1 MFNHMAVRAA
11 VAESLKQLQTYN
23 FETLTQVGL
32 MPTIDEATSVVADV
46 READLM
52 PTIDETTSVV
62 TDVRAAGLVA
72 DTPAWINVAGLMTAP
87 GNHQDGTEAPGSA
100 LEVAAALL
108 QRSPSIGDPTASSAV
123 TIPQSHQCE
132 EPCKID
138 VGYFSKTAATR
149 PRPMQMDM
157 DAISNRVFMTYMPS
171 PCKPDGFEEAKRDF
185 WMERMAQRPGQMQG
199 LPHRV
204 RIHGANPFVWRGPHA
219 NFAVESPTRRSTTR
233 LGAAA

>member
-1 MFNHMAVRAA
+1 
-11 VAESLKQLQTYN
+11 
-23 FETLTQVGL
+23 
-32 MPTIDEATSVVADV
+32 
-46 READLM
+46 
-52 PTIDETTSVV
+52 
-62 TDVRAAGLVA
+62 
-72 DTPAWINVAGLMTAP
+72 MTAP

-138 VGYFSKTAATR
+138 VGYFSKTAASR

-157 DAISNRVFMTYMPS
+157 DAISNRVFMTYIPS

-199 LPHRV
+199 LLPQYNSNQV
-204 RIHGANPFVWRGPHA
+204 RILWGNPFMGAGPMPPAPLNAPRNARPLGLEQPLYPAAHSAAVAAEDARG
-219 NFAVESPTRRSTTR
+219 RSTTPR
-233 LGAAA
+233 PCGGYTAAPRETAQVQGPRAVAAAPLLAPCGQGVRACSPAPGRDAPP